1 MEMTQMKRCQGKIAL
16 VTGACTGMGGG
27 IALCLAAEGADIAV
41 NDVCP
46 PEEARYVQDEIEAL
60 GVKTA
65 YWQADVSD
73 RGAIEQMISGV
84 ADRFGALD
92 ICVANAGISIPEP
105 VIDADWDNVLRT
117 IQVTHFGVF
126 HTCQFAAR
134 QMVKQAKQ
142 GRPGGKIIIICSVH
156 EELAV
161 RGSAAYNMAK
171 AAVAQLGRTMAV
183 ELGPY
188 HINVNVINPGLT
200 DTPGTRAATSDEILS
215 RAATRIPWKRLGK
228 PEDIGKAA
236 AFLASDDADYITG
249 VTLRVDGGF
258 KLGLR
263 FPLDD

>member
-1 MEMTQMKRCQGKIAL
+1 MKRFSGKVAL
-16 VTGACTGMGGG
+16 VTGACTGMGKG
-27 IALCLAAEGADIAV
+27 IALCLAEEGASIAINDI
-41 NDVCP
+41 CP
-46 PEEARYVQDEIEAL
+46 PEEGMSVQNEVEAL
-60 GVKTA
+60 GVQAA

-73 RGAIEQMISGV
+73 RAMMEQMI
-84 ADRFGALD
+84 AAIIARFGSLD

-105 VIDADWDNVLRT
+105 VIDADWSHVLRT

-134 QMVKQAKQ
+134 QMVKQVTQ
-142 GRPGGKIIIICSVH
+142 GRVGGKIIIICSVH

-200 DTPGTRAATSDEILS
+200 NTPGTRAASSDELLS
-215 RAATRIPWKRLGK
+215 RAATRIPWRRLGR
-228 PEDIGKAA
+228 PDDIGKAV

-249 VTLRVDGGF
+249 VSLRVDGGF
-258 KLGLR
+258 TLGLR

>member
-1 MEMTQMKRCQGKIAL
+1 MNRCSGKIAL
-16 VTGACTGMGGG
+16 VTGACTGMGRG
-27 IALCLAAEGADIAV
+27 IALCLAEEGADIAV

-46 PEEARYVQDEIEAL
+46 PEEARSVQDELEAL

-73 RGAIEQMISGV
+73 REAIEQMIAGIV
-84 ADRFGALD
+84 ERFGSLD

-105 VIDADWDNVLRT
+105 VIDADWDHVLRT

-134 QMVKQAKQ
+134 QMVKQVNQ
-142 GRPGGKIIIICSVH
+142 GSAGGKIIIICSVH

-161 RGSAAYNMAK
+161 RGSGAYNMAK

-200 DTPGTRAATSDEILS
+200 DTPGTRSASSDEVLT
-215 RAATRIPWKRLGK
+215 RAATRIPWRRLGK

-258 KLGLR
+258 KLGPR

>member
-1 MEMTQMKRCQGKIAL
+1 MKRCQGKVAL
-16 VTGACTGMGGG
+16 VTGAYTGMGRG

-41 NDVCP
+41 NDIFP
-46 PEEARYVQDEIEAL
+46 PEKARFVQEEIKAL

-65 YWQADVSD
+65 YWQADVSN
-73 RGAIEQMISGV
+73 REAVQQMISGI
-84 ADRFGALD
+84 ADHFGSLD

-105 VIDADWDNVLRT
+105 VIDADWNNVLRT

-134 QMVKQAKQ
+134 QMVKQVKQ
-142 GRPGGKIIIICSVH
+142 GRPGGKIIIIGSVH

-161 RGSAAYNMAK
+161 SGSGAYNMAK
-171 AAVAQLGRTMAV
+171 AAIAQLGRTMAV

-200 DTPGTRAATSDEILS
+200 DTPRTRSVTTDEMLS
-215 RAATRIPWKRLGK
+215 KAATRLPLKRLGK

-258 KLGLR
+258 KIGLR
-263 FPLDD
+263 DPLDD

>member
-1 MEMTQMKRCQGKIAL
+1 MELKTMKRCQGKTAL
-16 VTGACTGMGGG
+16 VTGACTGMGRG
-27 IALCLAAEGADIAV
+27 IALCLAAEGANIAV

-46 PEEARYVQDEIEAL
+46 AKDARYVQDELETK

-73 RGAIEQMISGV
+73 REAMGQMITGIASH
-84 ADRFGALD
+84 FGSLD

-105 VIDADWDNVLRT
+105 VIEADWEHVKRT
-117 IQVTHFGVF
+117 IEVTHFGVF
-126 HTCQFAAR
+126 HTCQFAAQ
-134 QMVKQAKQ
+134 QMVKQVKN
-142 GRPGGKIIIICSVH
+142 GHLGGKIIIICSVH

-161 RGSAAYNMAK
+161 RGSGAYNMAK
-171 AAVAQLGRTMAV
+171 AAIAQLGRTMAV

-200 DTPGTRAATSDEILS
+200 DTPGTRSVNSEENLE
-215 RAATRIPWKRLGK
+215 RAAFRIPLMRLGT

-249 VTLRVDGGF
+249 ETLRVDGGF
-258 KLGLR
+258 KLGVR
-263 FPLDD
+263 YPLDD